1 MSKKS
6 LIGIIAIIALIV
18 IIAVVL
24 VSKPDE
30 NNNNNNEQNQTNGNQ
45 EEVTQESLDASIAS
59 TIEKLKTTCSDF
71 LAGDI
76 SDASICPAFDSAMN
90 QNICHYCFAVKNNDP
105 SLCNKIS
112 DSAFNLI
119 CQKATSAQ

>member
-6 LIGIIAIIALIV
+6 LIGIITIVALIAIIIF
-18 IIAVVL
+18 VL
-24 VSKPDE
+24 VSKTNE
-30 NNNNNNEQNQTNGNQ
+30 GGNNNEENQTNGNQ
-45 EEVTQESLDASIAS
+45 EEEVTQESLDASITS
-59 TIEKLKTTCSDF
+59 TIEQLKSTCSDF

-76 SDASICPAFDSAMN
+76 SDESICPAFDSAIN
-90 QNICHYCFAVKNNDP
+90 QNICHYCFAVKNQNP